1 MIFPI
6 GIQQFAELR
15 TKVEYR
21 TSYGRIDLLIAT
33 NEYVYIIELKIDGS
47 AEEALAQSTV
57 RNILFHLQP
66 MAAKL

>member
-1 MIFPI
+1 MNFPI
-6 GIQQFAELR
+6 GIQQFEELR

-47 AEEALAQSTV
+47 VEEE
-57 RNILFHLQP
+57 
-66 MAAKL
+66 